1 MTLFNDWQDIEF
13 PKETISKKNIEVGDY
28 TYYSGSYDNKKFEDH
43 CVRYNYE
50 NNSSDRLINGK
61 FCSIANGIQFN
72 IGGSQRHHYEWVS
85 TYPFFYMFSEDNL
98 IIPDPYNKK
107 GDTIVGNDVWIGSDA
122 LIMPGVTIGSGAVI
136 GARSVVTKNIEP
148 YTIVAGVPARTIK
161 KRFSP
166 EVIDALLDLAWWDL
180 PVADLKEL
188 MPVLASDRVEDVIS
202 LGNKLKHSSWGGDI

>member
-1 MTLFNDWQDIEF
+1 
-13 PKETISKKNIEVGDY
+13 
-28 TYYSGSYDNKKFEDH
+28 
-43 CVRYNYE
+43 
-50 NNSSDRLINGK
+50 
-61 FCSIANGIQFN
+61 
-72 IGGSQRHHYEWVS
+72 
-85 TYPFFYMFSEDNL
+85 MFSEDNL

-202 LGNKLKHSSWGGDI
+202 LGNKLKHSS

>member
-50 NNSSDRLINGK
+50 NNSSDRLIIGK
-61 FCSIANGIQFN
+61 FCSIANGVQFN
-72 IGGSQRHHYEWVS
+72 IGGSQRHRYEWVS

-122 LIMPGVTIGSGAVI
+122 LIIPGVTIGSGAVI

-161 KRFSP
+161 KRS
-166 EVIDALLDLAWWDL
+166 IDKNLVNR
-180 PVADLKEL
+180 P
-188 MPVLASDRVEDVIS
+188 
-202 LGNKLKHSSWGGDI
+202 N